1 MPKVISPTYVTEG
14 TEHNEHKLSL
24 EDVVMEYVERY
35 GLTEKARDYFRQQSE
50 EDGNQLTGDHS

>member
-1 MPKVISPTYVTEG
+1 MPKVISPTCVTEG

-50 EDGNQLTGDHS
+50 EDGNQLTGDRS

>member
-1 MPKVISPTYVTEG
+1 MPQVISQTCKTKG
-14 TEHNEHKLSL
+14 TRRNGPKLSL

-50 EDGNQLTGDHS
+50 EDGNQNTGDRN

>member
-1 MPKVISPTYVTEG
+1 MPQVISQTCKTKG

-24 EDVVMEYVERY
+24 EDVVVEYVERY

-50 EDGNQLTGDHS
+50 EAGNQLTGNRS